1 MFTTEI
7 DSYRLSRRGF
17 LNAAALG
24 AASIAISACTTTA
37 GRPVEPPPPA
47 SFEPPLMDYATMYAP
62 VSDNGFELPGIP
74 YEKIDEQFLRQ
85 IVPDPTGQAPGTI
98 VVDTA
103 GHHLYLVRPGGQAIR
118 YGVGLGRAGF
128 EWSGDAVV
136 QWKQKWPKWTPP
148 AEMIAR
154 QPELAKYSAENG
166 GMPGGLTNPLGARAL
181 YLFEGNEDTLYRLHG
196 SPEWFSIGKSVS
208 SGCVRLINQDI
219 IDLYDRVPNKSP
231 VIVTAGV
238 GQELVATADRKA
250 IPIDAGVPE
259 GSILLGPARAISD
272 TIF

>member
-24 AASIAISACTTTA
+24 AASIAVSACTTTA

-47 SFEPPLMDYATMYAP
+47 NFEPPLMDYATMYAP

-103 GHHLYLVRPGGQAIR
+103 GHHLYFVRPGGQAIR